1 MNRQPCPEQAFVEL
15 LQLGEVVFGRRLR
28 QVACQLLQ
36 LLCRFRSSSMAGM
49 QSGDVFF
56 TDDGWLN
63 VMVRFV
69 KMQPERRLDPAHL
82 RIAPHRSPASL
93 GCVECC
99 SAVPGH
105 LSVRGRAG
113 GEGRGG

>member
-15 LQLGEVVFGRRLR
+15 LQLGEMVFGRLLR

-36 LLCRFRSSSMAGM
+36 LLCWFRSNSMAGM

-82 RIAPHRSPASL
+82 RIAPGCGRVKGRSRSD
-93 GCVECC
+93 V
-99 SAVPGH
+99 H
-105 LSVRGRAG
+105 
-113 GEGRGG
+113 